1 MLHDSHIP
9 TVDSDVAGDVA
20 EATVSTDLPTA
31 ATLDESVDLAVA
43 DDPDAPEVWGE
54 GVLNPFRDW
63 KPDGEFGPEVSVDDD
78 GVIELELAEDGE
90 SDDVTRRLGVA
101 GTVVSLLL
109 HAWVVFNLSGLFID
123 PHDSP
128 PVPPTIETVM
138 NEPVELEELEEQID
152 YELANPDERE
162 LEVREVIN
170 STSVGIAQNDNPE
183 PQAPPTPELLRPPTE
198 LQQAAYDIPEGIEID
213 DRIVVKGTVGEA
225 IVQLESALDL
235 VTWEIANNLKER
247 KVLVVWML
255 DASGSLAGQ
264 RKLVKK
270 RLKRIYGELEALE
283 RIGQLPMRDQPLLS
297 AVVSYGLK
305 TTYLTKSPTDQF
317 SEIEKA
323 FAALKP
329 DESGKENVFTA
340 FYQVMG
346 MWGHYRNKQGR
357 QIMLVAITDEAGDDH
372 GAPLEA
378 AIARCRRKG
387 AKAYVIGPSAPFG
400 ARLGYVPYV
409 APENGKTYQLPVD
422 LGPDAAIPS
431 LVRLPFWFSGPQYD
445 RPPLSS
451 GFAPY
456 ALARLVTETGGIYFM
471 SNMTTM
477 AGLAPLG
484 SYDAAAMRPFEPD
497 YSYASPADCLKSI
510 ANRPLR
516 MAVYNA
522 SMASRQFRANSTPR
536 LDIRV
541 TPGNFKQVASDAQKS
556 VAESMLMIE
565 QILQAFPRGIEQAYA
580 SELSPRWRVAF
591 ALAYGRLLAQKVRCM
606 EYNYACAQLK
616 NDLTPQD
623 VGSTSNHWIFRPDD
637 KLNYAAPLKKTAQ
650 QATEWLEK
658 VVHEAPGTPF
668 AVMAA
673 RELKDPLGLRVIQ
686 RFVPPV
692 QRRPG
697 RPRAAAP
704 NRPRVIFAKKKNTP
718 PPRPAPPPKPPRL
731 PKL

>member
-1 MLHDSHIP
+1 MLPDSHNP
-9 TVDSDVAGDVA
+9 
-20 EATVSTDLPTA
+20 
-31 ATLDESVDLAVA
+31 LDEDGPAVPGTVLTGPDHDLEMEN
-43 DDPDAPEVWGE
+43 APEMFGE
-54 GVLNPFRDW
+54 GTENPFRDW
-63 KPDGEFGPEVSVDDD
+63 NPEGTSSPIVAIDD
-78 GVIELELAEDGE
+78 GDVVELELADELETDGIG
-90 SDDVTRRLGVA
+90 SRLGVA
-101 GTVVSLLL
+101 GTAVSLLL
-109 HAWVVFNLSGLFID
+109 HAWVIFNLSGLFVEPND
-123 PHDSP
+123 TAPS
-128 PVPPTIETVM
+128 VPPIETVM
-138 NEPVELEELEEQID
+138 NEPEDLEEIEEQID

-170 STSVGIAQNDNPE
+170 STSVGIAQNDNPK
-183 PQAPPTPELLRPPTE
+183 PQAPPTPELERPPTE
-198 LQQAAYDIPEGIEID
+198 LQQAAYDIPEGIEVD
-213 DRIVVKGTVGEA
+213 DRMVVKGTVGEA

-247 KVLVVWML
+247 KVMVVWML
-255 DASGSLAGQ
+255 DASGSLANQ
-264 RKLVKK
+264 RKLVQK
-270 RLKRIYGELEALE
+270 RLKRIYGELDALE
-283 RIGQLPMRDQPLLS
+283 RSGQLPMRDQPLLS
-297 AVVSYGLK
+297 AVVSYGQK
-305 TTYLTKSPTDQF
+305 TNYLTKAPTDQF
-317 SEIEKA
+317 SKIEKA

-329 DESGKENVFTA
+329 DTSGQENVFTA
-340 FYQVMG
+340 IFQVMG
-346 MWGHYRNKQGR
+346 MWGHFRNKQGR

-400 ARLGYVPYV
+400 ARKGYVPYV

-422 LGPDAAIPS
+422 LGPDAAIPTQ
-431 LVRLPFWFSGPQYD
+431 VRLPFWFGGPQYN

-456 ALARLVTETGGIYFM
+456 ALARMVTETGGIYFM

-477 AGLAPLG
+477 AGLAPIG
-484 SYDAAAMRPFEPD
+484 HFDAASMRPFEPD
-497 YSYASPADCLKSI
+497 YKYSSPADCLKDI
-510 ANRPLR
+510 AKHPLR

-522 SMASRQFRANSTPR
+522 SMASRQFQANSTPR

-556 VAESMLMIE
+556 VAESALMIN
-565 QILQAFPRGIEQAYA
+565 QILQAFPRGIEQAYHT
-580 SELSPRWRVAF
+580 ELSPRWRVAF

-623 VGSTSNHWIFRPDD
+623 VGSKSNHWIFRPDD
-637 KLNYAAPLKKTAQ
+637 KLNYAAPLKKIARE
-650 QATEWLEK
+650 ATGWLEK
-658 VVHEAPGTPF
+658 VVNEAPGTPF

-686 RFVPPV
+686 RYVPPV

-697 RPRAAAP
+697 RPRAAATP
-704 NRPRVIFAKKKNTP
+704 NRPRVLFANKNRKNTP
-718 PPRPAPPPKPPRL
+718 PPRPAPPPKPPAL

>member
-1 MLHDSHIP
+1 MH
-9 TVDSDVAGDVA
+9 
-20 EATVSTDLPTA
+20 TA
-31 ATLDESVDLAVA
+31 PS
-43 DDPDAPEVWGE
+43 
-54 GVLNPFRDW
+54 
-63 KPDGEFGPEVSVDDD
+63 
-78 GVIELELAEDGE
+78 
-90 SDDVTRRLGVA
+90 
-101 GTVVSLLL
+101 
-109 HAWVVFNLSGLFID
+109 
-123 PHDSP
+123 
-128 PVPPTIETVM
+128 VPPIETVM
-138 NEPVELEELEEQID
+138 SEPEDLEEIEEQID

-183 PQAPPTPELLRPPTE
+183 LQAPPTPELERPPTE
-198 LQQAAYDIPEGIEID
+198 LQQTAYDIPEGIEVD
-213 DRIVVKGTVGEA
+213 DRMVVKGTVGEA

-255 DASGSLAGQ
+255 DASGSLASQ
-264 RKLVKK
+264 RKLVQK
-270 RLKRIYGELEALE
+270 RLKRIYGELDALE
-283 RIGQLPMRDQPLLS
+283 RSGQLPMRDQPLLS
-297 AVVSYGLK
+297 AVVSYGQK
-305 TTYLTKSPTDQF
+305 TNYLTKAPTDQF
-317 SEIEKA
+317 AKIEAA
-323 FAALKP
+323 FAALKA
-329 DESGKENVFTA
+329 DTSGRENVFTA
-340 FYQVMG
+340 IFQVMG
-346 MWGHYRNKQGR
+346 MWGHFRNKQGR

-378 AIARCRRKG
+378 AISRCRRKG

-400 ARLGYVPYV
+400 ARKGYVPYV

-422 LGPDAAIPS
+422 LGPDAAIPTQ
-431 LVRLPFWFSGPQYD
+431 VRLPFWFGGPQYN

-456 ALARLVTETGGIYFM
+456 ALARMVTETGGIYFM

-477 AGLAPLG
+477 AGLAPIG
-484 SYDAAAMRPFEPD
+484 HFDAASMRPFEPD
-497 YSYASPADCLKSI
+497 YKYSSPADCLKDI
-510 ANRPLR
+510 AKHPLR

-522 SMASRQFRANSTPR
+522 SIASRQFQANSTPR

-556 VAESMLMIE
+556 VAESALMIN
-565 QILQAFPRGIEQAYA
+565 QILQAFPRGIEQAYHT
-580 SELSPRWRVAF
+580 ELSPRWRVAF
-591 ALAYGRLLAQKVRCM
+591 ALSYGRLLAQKVRCM

-623 VGSTSNHWIFRPDD
+623 VGSKSNHWIFRPDD
-637 KLNYAAPLKKTAQ
+637 KLNYAAPLKKIARE
-650 QATEWLEK
+650 ATEWLEK
-658 VVHEAPGTPF
+658 VVNEAPGTPF

-686 RFVPPV
+686 RYVPPV

-697 RPRAAAP
+697 RPTAAATP
-704 NRPRVIFAKKKNTP
+704 NRPRVLFANKKRKNTP
-718 PPRPAPPPKPPRL
+718 PPRPAPPKPPAL

>member
-9 TVDSDVAGDVA
+9 TNDPDVAA
-20 EATVSTDLPTA
+20 ATVW
-31 ATLDESVDLAVA
+31 DEET
-43 DDPDAPEVWGE
+43 P
-54 GVLNPFRDW
+54 NPFQGW
-63 KPDGEFGPEVSVDDD
+63 QPDGALDTAHTVDDD
-78 GVIELELAEDGE
+78 NDVIELELADEIE
-90 SDDVTRRLGVA
+90 SDQAGGRLSVA

-109 HAWVVFNLSGLFID
+109 HAWVIFNLSGLFVEPD
-123 PHDSP
+123 DQAPHD
-128 PVPPTIETVM
+128 PVIETVM
-138 NEPVELEELEEQID
+138 NEPEELEELDEQID

-170 STSVGIAQNDNPE
+170 STSVGVVQNDNPE
-183 PQAPPTPELLRPPTE
+183 PQAPPTPRLEQPPTE
-198 LQQAAYDIPEGIEID
+198 LQQVAYDIPEGIEVD

-247 KVLVVWML
+247 KVLVIWML
-255 DASGSLAGQ
+255 DASGSLVGQ
-264 RKLVKK
+264 RKKVQK
-270 RLKRIYGELEALE
+270 RLKRIYGELNALE
-283 RIGQLPMRDQPLLS
+283 RTGQLPMRDQPLLS
-297 AVVSYGLK
+297 AVVSYGQK
-305 TTYLTKSPTDQF
+305 TTFLTKSPTDQF
-317 SEIEKA
+317 PEIEKA
-323 FAALKP
+323 FAALTA
-329 DESGKENVFTA
+329 DESGRENVFTA

-346 MWGHYRNKQGR
+346 MWGDYRNKQGR

-431 LVRLPFWFSGPQYD
+431 LVRLPFWFAGPQYN

-484 SYDAAAMRPFEPD
+484 QYDAAAMRPFEPD
-497 YSYASPADCLKSI
+497 YSYSSPADCLKSI
-510 ANRPLR
+510 SNRPLR

-522 SMASRQFRANSTPR
+522 SIASRQFQAKSTPR

-541 TPGNFKQVASDAQKS
+541 TPGNFKQVASDAQKQ
-556 VAESMLMIE
+556 VAESVLMID
-565 QILQAFPRGIEQAYA
+565 QILQAFPRGVEQAY
-580 SELSPRWRVAF
+580 SNELSPRWRVAF

-606 EYNYACAQLK
+606 EYNYACAELK

-623 VGSTSNHWIFRPDD
+623 VGSKSNHWIFRPDD
-637 KLNYAAPLKKTAQ
+637 KLNYAAPFKKTAR

-658 VVHEAPGTPF
+658 VVNEAPGTPF

-686 RFVPPV
+686 RYVPPV
-692 QRRPG
+692 QRRAG
-697 RPRAAAP
+697 RPGPATP
-704 NRPRVIFAKKKNTP
+704 NRPRVLFANKKNTP
-718 PPRPAPPPKPPRL
+718 PAKPAPPPKPPRL
-731 PKL
+731 PRL

>member
-1 MLHDSHIP
+1 MPHDAHISS
-9 TVDSDVAGDVA
+9 TDSDVVSDAVPETVLLDPAVVEPSDA
-20 EATVSTDLPTA
+20 ELP
-31 ATLDESVDLAVA
+31 DM
-43 DDPDAPEVWGE
+43 WGE
-54 GVLNPFRDW
+54 GINNPW
-63 KPDGEFGPEVSVDDD
+63 QNWQPDGDAESVAGIDDD
-78 GVIELELAEDGE
+78 DVIELELVD
-90 SDDVTRRLGVA
+90 SDDEFDNAGRRLGLA
-101 GTVVSLLL
+101 GTAVSLLL
-109 HAWVVFNLSGLFID
+109 HVWIVFNLSGLFLEPD
-123 PHDSP
+123 DAAPY
-128 PVPPTIETVM
+128 VPPIETTM
-138 NEPVELEELEEQID
+138 NDPVVIEELEETID

-170 STSVGIAQNDNPE
+170 STSVGVAQNDNPQ
-183 PQAPPTPELLRPPTE
+183 PKAPPTPELDRPPTE
-198 LQQAAYDIPEGIEID
+198 LQQVAYDIPEGIEVD

-247 KVLVVWML
+247 KVMVVWML

-264 RKLVKK
+264 RKLVRK

-283 RIGQLPMRDQPLLS
+283 RVGQLPMRDQPLLS
-297 AVVSYGLK
+297 AVVSYGQK
-305 TTYLTKSPTDQF
+305 TTFLTKSPTDRF

-323 FAALKP
+323 FGLLKP
-329 DESGKENVFTA
+329 DQSGRENVFTA
-340 FYQVMG
+340 VCQVMSL
-346 MWGHYRNKQGR
+346 WGHYRNKQGR

-372 GAPLEA
+372 GAPLEV
-378 AIARCRRKG
+378 AINRCRRKG

-400 ARLGYVPYV
+400 ARKGYVPYV

-431 LVRLPFWFSGPQYD
+431 LVRLPFWFSGPQYS

-471 SNMTTM
+471 SKMTTM
-477 AGLAPLG
+477 AGLTPLG
-484 SYDAAAMRPFEPD
+484 HYDAAAMRPFEPD
-497 YSYASPADCLKSI
+497 YSYASPADCLKDI
-510 ANRPLR
+510 ARHPLR

-522 SMASRQFRANSTPR
+522 SIASRQYQANSTPR

-556 VAESMLMIE
+556 VAESGLMID
-565 QILQAFPRGIEQAYA
+565 QILQAFPRGIENAYA
-580 SELSPRWRVAF
+580 TELSPRWRVAF
-591 ALAYGRLLAQKVRCM
+591 ALSYGRLLAQKVRCM

-623 VGSTSNHWIFRPDD
+623 VGSKSNHWIFRPDS
-637 KLNYAAPLKKTAQ
+637 KLNYAAPFKKVAAE
-650 QATEWLEK
+650 ATRWLET
-658 VVHEAPGTPF
+658 VVSEAPGTPF
-668 AVMAA
+668 AVMAN

-686 RFVPPV
+686 RYVPPV

-697 RPRAAAP
+697 RPNTAATP
-704 NRPRVIFAKKKNTP
+704 NRPRVLFANKKKKNTP
-718 PPRPAPPPKPPRL
+718 PPAPKRPKPPKL

>member
-9 TVDSDVAGDVA
+9 IVDPDVEHDAA
-20 EATVSTDLPTA
+20 SATVLTSPDVW
-31 ATLDESVDLAVA
+31 DEETQSSFQG
-43 DDPDAPEVWGE
+43 WQ
-54 GVLNPFRDW
+54 
-63 KPDGEFGPEVSVDDD
+63 PDGPLDTTHAVDND
-78 GVIELELAEDGE
+78 VIELELAGDIQSDQADG
-90 SDDVTRRLGVA
+90 RLGVA

-109 HAWVVFNLSGLFID
+109 HVWVIFNLSGLFVESDHSD
-123 PHDSP
+123 PYDS
-128 PVPPTIETVM
+128 VIETVIR
-138 NEPVELEELEEQID
+138 EPEELVELEEQID

-170 STSVGIAQNDNPE
+170 STSVGMVQNDNPE
-183 PQAPPTPELLRPPTE
+183 PKAPPTPVFEQPPTE
-198 LQQAAYDIPEGIEID
+198 LQQVAYDIPEGIEVD

-255 DASGSLAGQ
+255 DASGSLVGQ
-264 RKLVKK
+264 RKKVQK
-270 RLKRIYGELEALE
+270 RLKRIYGELNALE
-283 RIGQLPMRDQPLLS
+283 RTGQLPMRDQPLLS
-297 AVVSYGLK
+297 AVVSYGQK

-317 SEIEKA
+317 PEIEKA
-323 FAALKP
+323 FAALTA
-329 DESGKENVFTA
+329 DQTGRENVFTA

-346 MWGHYRNKQGR
+346 MWGDYRNKQGR

-431 LVRLPFWFSGPQYD
+431 LVRLPFWFAGPQYN

-484 SYDAAAMRPFEPD
+484 RYDAAAMRPFEPD
-497 YSYASPADCLKSI
+497 YSYSSPADCLKSI
-510 ANRPLR
+510 SNRPLR
-516 MAVYNA
+516 MAVYKA
-522 SMASRQFRANSTPR
+522 SMASRQFQAKSTPR

-541 TPGNFKQVASDAQKS
+541 TPGNFKQVASDAQKQ
-556 VAESMLMIE
+556 VAESVLMID
-565 QILQAFPRGIEQAYA
+565 QILQAFPRGIEQAY
-580 SELSPRWRVAF
+580 SNELSPRWRVAF

-606 EYNYACAQLK
+606 EYNYACAKLK

-623 VGSTSNHWIFRPDD
+623 VGSKSNRWIFRPDD
-637 KLNYAAPLKKTAQ
+637 KLNHAAPFKKIAR

-686 RFVPPV
+686 RYVPPV
-692 QRRPG
+692 QRRAG
-697 RPRAAAP
+697 RPRPATP
-704 NRPRVIFAKKKNTP
+704 NRPQVLFANKKNTP
-718 PPRPAPPPKPPRL
+718 PARPAPPPKPPALPRL
-731 PKL
+731 

>member
-9 TVDSDVAGDVA
+9 TVDPDVEHDAA
-20 EATVSTDLPTA
+20 TATVSTSPG
-31 ATLDESVDLAVA
+31 
-43 DDPDAPEVWGE
+43 VWGE
-54 GVLNPFRDW
+54 GAQNPFQDW
-63 KPDGEFGPEVSVDDD
+63 QPDGSLDTTHAVDNDKD
-78 GVIELELAEDGE
+78 VIELELADDIE
-90 SDDVTRRLGVA
+90 SEQAGGRLGAA

-109 HAWVVFNLSGLFID
+109 HAWVIFNLSGLFVEPDHSD
-123 PHDSP
+123 PYDS
-128 PVPPTIETVM
+128 VIETVIH
-138 NEPVELEELEEQID
+138 EPEELVELEEQID

-170 STSVGIAQNDNPE
+170 STSVGMVQNDNPE
-183 PQAPPTPELLRPPTE
+183 PKEPPTPVLEQPPTE
-198 LQQAAYDIPEGIEID
+198 LQQVAYDIPEGIEVD

-255 DASGSLAGQ
+255 DASGSLVGQ
-264 RKLVKK
+264 RKKVQK
-270 RLKRIYGELEALE
+270 RLKRIYGELNALE
-283 RIGQLPMRDQPLLS
+283 RTGQLPMRDQPLLS
-297 AVVSYGLK
+297 AVVSYGQK

-317 SEIEKA
+317 PEIEKA
-323 FAALKP
+323 FAALTA
-329 DESGKENVFTA
+329 DETGRENVFTA

-346 MWGHYRNKQGR
+346 MWGDYRNKQGR

-431 LVRLPFWFSGPQYD
+431 LVRLPFWFAGPQYN

-484 SYDAAAMRPFEPD
+484 QYDAAAMRPFEPD
-497 YSYASPADCLKSI
+497 YSYSSPADCLKSI
-510 ANRPLR
+510 SNRPLR

-522 SMASRQFRANSTPR
+522 SMASRQFQAKSTPR

-541 TPGNFKQVASDAQKS
+541 TPGNFKQVASDAQKQ
-556 VAESMLMIE
+556 VAESALMID
-565 QILQAFPRGIEQAYA
+565 QILQAFPRGIEQAY
-580 SELSPRWRVAF
+580 SNELSPRWRVAF

-606 EYNYACAQLK
+606 EYNYACAELK

-623 VGSTSNHWIFRPDD
+623 VGSKSNHWIFRPDD
-637 KLNYAAPLKKTAQ
+637 KLNYAAPFKKTAR

-686 RFVPPV
+686 RYVPPV
-692 QRRPG
+692 QRRAG
-697 RPRAAAP
+697 RPRPATP
-704 NRPRVIFAKKKNTP
+704 NRPRVLFANKKKNTP
-718 PPRPAPPPKPPRL
+718 PARPAPPPKPPKLPRL
-731 PKL
+731 